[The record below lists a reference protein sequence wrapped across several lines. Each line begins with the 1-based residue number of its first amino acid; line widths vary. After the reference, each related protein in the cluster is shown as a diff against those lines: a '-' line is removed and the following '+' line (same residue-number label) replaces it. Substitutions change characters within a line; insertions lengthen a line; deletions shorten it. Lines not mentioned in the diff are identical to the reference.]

1 MNLLPFFREGQV
13 KEAFWGQSN
22 YRLSY
27 DSKKRLRTAE
37 IGSTMDT
44 LAYDYQSKTFPYLVR
59 FVPSHLHLYKKSI
72 ISPPMCP
79 SFSPQR
85 CQLVELVPID

>member
-1 MNLLPFFREGQV
+1 MKILEFFRDGQV

-59 FVPSHLHLYKKSI
+59 LYPPHLPLPKVI
-72 ISPPMCP
+72 DNLTSPHV
-79 SFSPQR
+79 SLF
-85 CQLVELVPID
+85 

>member
-1 MNLLPFFREGQV
+1 M

-22 YRLSY
+22 HRLSY

-59 FVPSHLHLYKKSI
+59 FLFLHFHLHKKI
-72 ISPPMCP
+72 DNLTPPLCP

-85 CQLVELVPID
+85 CPLVEPVHID